1 MSRASLGFVVLSG
14 MVAATV
20 AGVVFVP
27 VLYSVVE
34 RVSGG
39 GRSGLMAGGAAH
51 VPEGMVIMPNERP
64 TMQD

>member
-1 MSRASLGFVVLSG
+1 

-27 VLYSVVE
+27 VLYSVVD
-34 RVSGG
+34 RVGGG